1 MKLSDYLNSPN
12 ILFLLFF
19 SLGIITWVMAY
30 FIANR
35 LDKYESKKRRKKR
48 IKQLKEEKEIFNEFN

>member
-1 MKLSDYLNSPN
+1 
-12 ILFLLFF
+12 
-19 SLGIITWVMAY
+19 MAY

-35 LDKYESKKRRKKR
+35 LDKYESKKRIKKR